1 MQVLALVSWPSD
13 LDQGGDAA
21 AALLQDEVT
30 GWLLELAHRA
40 VARVAGLTQEIMLLL
55 VSVATPT

>member
-1 MQVLALVSWPSD
+1 MQALALVSWPSH

-30 GWLLELAHRA
+30 GWLPELGHRA
-40 VARVAGLTQEIMLLL
+40 VAQVVGLTQEIMLLP